1 MEKKIFLVTGVT
13 DGIGKEAV
21 KMLVKEGHKVII
33 QGRNPEKIKKV
44 MEEIKSQN
52 KDADLDSAVAD
63 LLSFKQIKIMCDE
76 LIQKYDH
83 LDVLVNNAG
92 AVFDVVRKL
101 TEDGEERTFQL
112 NVYFPILYLIY
123 YYLIYK

>member
-1 MEKKIFLVTGVT
+1 MVTGVT

>member
-52 KDADLDSAVAD
+52 KDADLD
-63 LLSFKQIKIMCDE
+63 
-76 LIQKYDH
+76 
-83 LDVLVNNAG
+83 
-92 AVFDVVRKL
+92 
-101 TEDGEERTFQL
+101 
-112 NVYFPILYLIY
+112 
-123 YYLIYK
+123 